1 MFTKE
6 ENNWLN
12 RRVSKLEET
21 WGSVSLGEDH
31 LREFVMWSFDVPVG
45 KNFFRNAIASFNER
59 FRKVMKMHHQF
70 RNLPDHIQS
79 KLWERNSFF
88 GAALNVAK
96 LETCKTGEDQ
106 LKCAYGKSD
115 KNLVANIFETEMR
128 NNFSVKSLKVLL
140 ISHTNHNHD
149 LDKIPGS
156 MKLINRYTQLVKN
169 VIPILHN
176 ESLFYPF
183 ILLMLFSDVSDTELQ
198 NCTELQNLSQHYST
212 IIQRKLL
219 YNNGKFRENDA
230 LTDKTGTGNDDE
242 TETGN
247 DPDESEQLEFGRRAY
262 FEINSYVRD
271 AKELS
276 QVLQKIIAMNA
287 NAATQNTS
295 D

>member
-1 MFTKE
+1 M
-6 ENNWLN
+6 
-12 RRVSKLEET
+12 
-21 WGSVSLGEDH
+21 
-31 LREFVMWSFDVPVG
+31 
-45 KNFFRNAIASFNER
+45 
-59 FRKVMKMHHQF
+59 
-70 RNLPDHIQS
+70 
-79 KLWERNSFF
+79 
-88 GAALNVAK
+88 
-96 LETCKTGEDQ
+96 
-106 LKCAYGKSD
+106 
-115 KNLVANIFETEMR
+115 
-128 NNFSVKSLKVLL
+128 
-140 ISHTNHNHD
+140 
-149 LDKIPGS
+149 
-156 MKLINRYTQLVKN
+156 
-169 VIPILHN
+169 IPILHN

-230 LTDKTGTGNDDE
+230 LTDKTGTGNDFKTGNDD
-242 TETGN
+242 ETGN